1 MPFDEKLVSESFDF
15 DAAQVADLRAR
26 WRDLLDLA
34 VWGDLKTQ
42 KIGAVPRLR
51 KRLLELGENLRSV
64 INDRSWIPQERER
77 VKGAMGAMLNLR
89 DALLQ
94 LERAAQVI
102 DGGEDFARFEQELL
116 AFRQKLLQFV
126 EKHEKLWGDLLETLY
141 DEALDED
148 DDEDD

>member
-1 MPFDEKLVSESFDF
+1 MPFDKELVAESFAF
-15 DAAQVADLRAR
+15 DPDQIADLRTR
-26 WRDLLDLA
+26 WRDLVDLA

-64 INDRSWIPQERER
+64 VNDRSWIPQERER
-77 VKGAMGAMLNLR
+77 IKGAMGAMLNLR

-102 DGGEDFARFEQELL
+102 DGGEDFPQFEKDVLD
-116 AFRQKLLQFV
+116 FRQRLLVFV
-126 EKHEKLWGDLLETLY
+126 EKHEKLWGDLLESLY
-141 DEALDED
+141 DAAEEE

>member
-1 MPFDEKLVSESFDF
+1 MPFDEQRVAESFAF
-15 DAAQVADLRAR
+15 DPAQIDALRTG

-64 INDRSWIPQERER
+64 INDRRWIPQERER
-77 VKGAMGAMLNLR
+77 IKGAMGAMLNLR

-102 DGGEDFARFEQELL
+102 DGGEDFARFETDLL
-116 AFRQKLLQFV
+116 DFRQQLLVFI
-126 EKHEKLWGDLLETLY
+126 EKHERLWGDLLESLY
-141 DEALDED
+141 DEPLDDED
-148 DDEDD
+148 DDD

>member
-1 MPFDEKLVSESFDF
+1 MPFDEQRVAESFAF
-15 DAAQVADLRAR
+15 DPAQIDTLRSG

-64 INDRSWIPQERER
+64 INDRRWIPQERER
-77 VKGAMGAMLNLR
+77 IKGAMGAMLNLR

-102 DGGEDFARFEQELL
+102 DGGEDFTRFETDLL
-116 AFRQKLLQFV
+116 GYRQQLLVFI
-126 EKHEKLWGDLLETLY
+126 EKHERLWGDLLESLY
-141 DEALDED
+141 DEPLD
-148 DDEDD
+148 DDDDD

>member
-1 MPFDEKLVSESFDF
+1 MPFDPKLVAESFAF
-15 DAAQVADLRAR
+15 DSDQVADLRTR

-77 VKGAMGAMLNLR
+77 IKGAMGAMLNLR

-94 LERAAQVI
+94 VERAAQVI
-102 DGGEDFARFEQELL
+102 DGGEDFPRFEQDTLEL
-116 AFRQKLLQFV
+116 RQRLLVFV
-126 EKHEKLWGDLLETLY
+126 EKHEKLWGDLLESLY
-141 DEALDED
+141 DEAE

>member
-1 MPFDEKLVSESFDF
+1 MPFDPKLVAESFAF
-15 DAAQVADLRAR
+15 DSDQVADLRTR

-64 INDRSWIPQERER
+64 VNDRSWIPQERER
-77 VKGAMGAMLNLR
+77 IKGAMGAMLNLR

-102 DGGEDFARFEQELL
+102 DGGEDFPRFEQDILE
-116 AFRQKLLQFV
+116 FRQNLLVFV
-126 EKHEKLWGDLLETLY
+126 EKHERLWGDLLESLY
-141 DEALDED
+141 DEAIEE

>member
-1 MPFDEKLVSESFDF
+1 MPFDEQRVAESFAF
-15 DAAQVADLRAR
+15 DPAQIDALRTG

-64 INDRSWIPQERER
+64 INDRRWIPQERER
-77 VKGAMGAMLNLR
+77 IKGAMGAMLNLR

-94 LERAAQVI
+94 LERAVQLI
-102 DGGEDFARFEQELL
+102 DGGEDFARFETDLL
-116 AFRQKLLQFV
+116 DFRQQLLVFI
-126 EKHEKLWGDLLETLY
+126 EKHERLWGDLLESLY
-141 DEALDED
+141 DEPLDDED
-148 DDEDD
+148 DDD

>member
-1 MPFDEKLVSESFDF
+1 MPFDEQRVTESFAF
-15 DAAQVADLRAR
+15 DPAQIDDLRTR
-26 WRDLLDLA
+26 WRDLLELA

-51 KRLLELGENLRSV
+51 KRVLELGENLRSV

-77 VKGAMGAMLNLR
+77 IKGAMGAMLNLR

-102 DGGEDFARFEQELL
+102 DGGEDFARFERDIL
-116 AFRQKLLQFV
+116 AFRQQLLVFI
-126 EKHEKLWGDLLETLY
+126 EKHERLWGDLLESLY
-141 DEALDED
+141 DEPLDED
-148 DDEDD
+148 TEDD

>member
-1 MPFDEKLVSESFDF
+1 MPFDEKRVAESFDF
-15 DAAQVADLRAR
+15 DADQIMDLRTR
-26 WRDLLDLA
+26 WRDLVDLA

-64 INDRSWIPQERER
+64 VNDRSWIPQERER
-77 VKGAMGAMLNLR
+77 IKGAMGAMLNLR

-94 LERAAQVI
+94 LERAAQVV
-102 DGGEDFARFEQELL
+102 DGGSDFTRFEANILE
-116 AFRQKLLQFV
+116 FRQHLLVFV
-126 EKHEKLWGDLLETLY
+126 EKHEKLWGDLLESLY
-141 DEALDED
+141 DEAIEE

>member
-1 MPFDEKLVSESFDF
+1 MPFDEKLVTESFAF
-15 DAAQVADLRAR
+15 DPDRITDLRTR
-26 WRDLLDLA
+26 WRALIDLA

-64 INDRSWIPQERER
+64 INDRRWIPQERER
-77 VKGAMGAMLNLR
+77 IKGAMGAMLNLR

-94 LERAAQVI
+94 FERSAQLI
-102 DGGEDFARFEQELL
+102 DGGEDFTQFEKDILE
-116 AFRQKLLQFV
+116 FRQRLLVFV
-126 EKHEKLWGDLLETLY
+126 EKHEQMWGDLLESLY
-141 DEALDED
+141 DEEPE

>member
-1 MPFDEKLVSESFDF
+1 MPFDPKLVAESFAF
-15 DAAQVADLRAR
+15 DSDQVADLRTR
-26 WRDLLDLA
+26 WRGLLDLA

-77 VKGAMGAMLNLR
+77 IKGAMGAMLNLR

-102 DGGEDFARFEQELL
+102 DGGEDFPRFEQDILEL
-116 AFRQKLLQFV
+116 RQRLLVFV
-126 EKHEKLWGDLLETLY
+126 EKHEKLWGDLLESLY
-141 DEALDED
+141 DEAE

>member
-1 MPFDEKLVSESFDF
+1 MPFDPKLVAESFAF
-15 DAAQVADLRAR
+15 DSDQVADLRTR

-77 VKGAMGAMLNLR
+77 IKGAMGAMLNLR

-102 DGGEDFARFEQELL
+102 DGGEDFPRFEQDILEL
-116 AFRQKLLQFV
+116 RQRLLVFV
-126 EKHEKLWGDLLETLY
+126 EKHEKLWGDLLESLY
-141 DEALDED
+141 DEAE

>member
-1 MPFDEKLVSESFDF
+1 MPFDEQRVAASFAF
-15 DAAQVADLRAR
+15 DPAQIDALRTG

-64 INDRSWIPQERER
+64 INDRRWIPQERER
-77 VKGAMGAMLNLR
+77 IKGAMGAMLNLR

-102 DGGEDFARFEQELL
+102 DGGEDFARFETDLL
-116 AFRQKLLQFV
+116 DFRQQLLVFI
-126 EKHEKLWGDLLETLY
+126 EKHERLWGDLLESLY
-141 DEALDED
+141 DEPLDDED
-148 DDEDD
+148 DDD